1 MKQTQYLSQFVV
13 FIVLFLGITSNAIE
27 NNLSIENTNNGQ
39 NIVDALALLS
49 CRGSK
54 QKSCFADTV
63 KRAKCNNLAT
73 VNVPNL
79 LLLAKSGNND
89 QFKKDAE
96 PIAKCNITPT
106 KMKVAFT
113 RGLKAAKKTSGK
125 TKTARKAA
133 PAKKAAKKT
142 SGKTKNAKKATNA
155 KSSKKAKGGKILKK
169 PSKKAAKKTS
179 GKTKNAKKATNA
191 KSSKKAKGG
200 KILKKPSKKAAR
212 AKSSKNQTKKAAK
225 KAAKKAE
232 KKDAKKA
239 AKIAARRTSKAGS
252 AHSMQIAKILGEIM
266 KLCLR

>member
-169 PSKKAAKKTS
+169 PSKKAA
-179 GKTKNAKKATNA
+179 
-191 KSSKKAKGG
+191 
-200 KILKKPSKKAAR
+200 R